1 MEQEKYQSKTTYPK
15 NADEKTIRSS
25 NSIIG
30 VKFGMDVKCP
40 KRNKR
45 VINRQLS
52 MRKSKVVSRNFALI
66 KFQNKLKAVV
76 YTYIASQLYS
86 NKDK

>member
-1 MEQEKYQSKTTYPK
+1 MEQEKYQGKATYPK
-15 NADEKTIRSS
+15 DADEKTIISS

-30 VKFGMDVKCP
+30 IKFGMDVKCP

-52 MRKSKVVSRNFALI
+52 LRQSKVVSRNFALI